1 MWKMYEKVSIRS
13 WNFFRNIVAF
23 HFFPPPNTDQYPI
36 INFII
41 KVKCVFYWKWLVQIW
56 LILTTDLVLSTR
68 RASSLPRLLHFNGPL
83 VKQVQQKTAPFV
95 AVFGISHLP
104 LESIYYEL
112 IHKLPVTPYW
122 SVLCVM
128 KTMIPGKQMVP
139 GKLDVHMFCIDG
151 RWADKLFPLVKKYV
165 IFSQN

>member
-1 MWKMYEKVSIRS
+1 MKKCQFEVGSFLGILLH
-13 WNFFRNIVAF
+13 FI
-23 HFFPPPNTDQYPI
+23 FFPLPNTDQYPI
-36 INFII
+36 MNFII

-56 LILTTDLVLSTR
+56 LILTTDLVWSTR

-95 AVFGISHLP
+95 AVFGINHLP